1 VTARDHRDQALT
13 SGNGSDPGPA
23 TGHRPAGEHSRSSGG
38 ATNTARAAGAGDVAN
53 AGSQD
58 AGTFAGGVASDVRH
72 AGVRAGVRRL
82 GQLLGES
89 LTRHE
94 GPELLALVERVR
106 ALARVGDSDVGASG
120 GDGGDSH
127 ASDRGGSGYGGNRG
141 DLHQVLADVD
151 HPTAIVLARA
161 FTAYFQLANIT
172 EQLHRARELSDRPQG
187 ALEETGGRIA
197 TAVAAG
203 LVDPELPAQVVARL
217 ELRPVF
223 TAHPTEASRRSVLD
237 VLRGIAELLDTAD
250 DLRAQPS
257 RRAAVDRRLAEAVD
271 VLWQTD
277 ELRVERPKP
286 TDEAR
291 SAAYYLTSIATD
303 VLPDLLAELDDTL
316 APTGAVL
323 PITARPLRF
332 GTWAG
337 GDRDGNPNVT
347 PAVTLDVLT
356 LQHEFG
362 IRVLLGTVDGLVKDL
377 TASTRV
383 VDVSDELLASLEAD
397 RATHPEVYD
406 RFIRLN
412 AAEPYRLKCS
422 YIRARLAATRDR
434 LAAGR
439 AHTPGRDYL
448 SVRELLA
455 DLTLMHRSLS
465 ANRGELVADGP
476 LRRAIRVAAAVG
488 MSLAT
493 LDIREHAE
501 RHHAALG
508 VLYDRLGELPRPY
521 AELDRGERIALLSRE
536 LAGRRPLSG
545 AAAPAP
551 AGPTAA
557 AAVLELFTTIR
568 VALDRFGE
576 DVIES
581 YIVSMTRDVDDI
593 LAVVVLAREAGLV
606 GISPGGAATSTGS
619 TATSADSADAA
630 AGGTGTWARIGF
642 VPLFETVAELRA
654 AGRLLDGMLTDPS
667 YRAVVAA
674 RGDLQEIMLGYS
686 DSSKDAGI
694 TASQWEIHRAQRE
707 LRDVAR
713 RHGVVLRLFHGRGGS
728 VGRGGGPTGE
738 AILAQPFG
746 TLDGPIKVTE
756 QGEVISDKYTLPQLA
771 RRNLEIALAAVLEAS
786 ILHRVSRQPADVLA
800 EWDQTMEA
808 VADSARDAYRQLTAD
823 PALVPFFLA
832 ATPVEELG
840 NLNIG
845 SRPSRRPGGAGGLA
859 DLRAIPWVFGW
870 TQSRIILPG
879 WFGVGTGL
887 AAARAAGAGDA
898 LAEMYRSWH
907 FFRTF
912 LSNVSMTLAK
922 TDLRIA
928 ADYVGTLVP
937 AEQAGLFDVIRAEH
951 ERTVAEVLVVTGAST
966 LLEHAPVLRQTLE
979 VRDLYLAPLHAL
991 QVSLLA
997 RARADAA
1004 ADPDGEV
1011 DPRLRRA
1018 LLLTINGIAAG
1029 LRNTG

>member
-1 VTARDHRDQALT
+1 VRDQRVEAPT
-13 SGNGSDPGPA
+13 TGDPNGANPRGA
-23 TGHRPAGEHSRSSGG
+23 AGQ
-38 ATNTARAAGAGDVAN
+38 AAAGAFG
-53 AGSQD
+53 
-58 AGTFAGGVASDVRH
+58 GGVASDVRH

-94 GPELLALVERVR
+94 GPDLLDLVERVR
-106 ALARVGDSDVGASG
+106 ALARGA
-120 GDGGDSH
+120 DTRDEL
-127 ASDRGGSGYGGNRG
+127 AR
-141 DLHQVLADVD
+141 VLAGVD

-172 EQLHRARELSDRPQG
+172 EQLHRGRELADRPRG
-187 ALEETGGRIA
+187 ALAETGDAIA
-197 TAVAAG
+197 AAVAAG
-203 LVDPELPAQVVARL
+203 QLDPTLPAAVVGRL

-237 VLRGIAELLDTAD
+237 VLRGIAELLDAAD
-250 DLRAQPS
+250 DPRAHPS
-257 RRAAVDRRLAEAVD
+257 RRAVADRRLAEAVD

-303 VLPDLLAELDDTL
+303 VLPDLLEELDGAL
-316 APTGAVL
+316 AAAGAGL
-323 PITARPLRF
+323 PVAARPLRF

-347 PAVTLDVLT
+347 PSVTLDVLT

-362 IRVLLGTVDGLVKDL
+362 IRVLLGTVDGLIREL

-383 VDVSDELLASLEAD
+383 VDVSAELQASLDTD
-397 RATHPEVYD
+397 RAAHPEVYD

-422 YIRARLAATRDR
+422 YIRARLVATRDR
-434 LAAGR
+434 LAAGA
-439 AHTPGRDYL
+439 AHVPGRDYL
-448 SVRELLA
+448 SARELLA
-455 DLTLMHRSLS
+455 DLALMRRSL
-465 ANRGELVADGP
+465 AENRGELVADGP
-476 LRRAIRVAAAVG
+476 LRRAIRVATAVG

-493 LDIREHAE
+493 LDVREHAE

-508 VLYDRLGELPRPY
+508 ALYDRLGELDRPY
-521 AELDRGERIALLSRE
+521 AELDRAERIDLLSRE

-545 AAAPAP
+545 AASPVLAD
-551 AGPTAA
+551 PTAA
-557 AAVLELFTTIR
+557 VVLELFSTIR
-568 VALDRFGE
+568 VALDRFGD

-606 GISPGGAATSTGS
+606 EIAPGAA
-619 TATSADSADAA
+619 AD
-630 AGGTGTWARIGF
+630 GGVGARARIGF

-654 AGRLLDGMLTDPS
+654 AGRLLDGMLADPS

-771 RRNLEIALAAVLEAS
+771 RHNLEIALAAVLEAS
-786 ILHRVSRQPADVLA
+786 ILHRESRQPADVLDG
-800 EWDQTMEA
+800 WDRTMEA
-808 VADSARDAYRQLTAD
+808 VADSARGAYRALVAD
-823 PALVPFFLA
+823 PSLVPFFLA
-832 ATPVEELG
+832 ATPVDELG

-845 SRPSRRPGGAGGLA
+845 SRPSRRPGGAGGLD

-870 TQSRIILPG
+870 TQARIILPG

-887 AAARAAGAGDA
+887 AAARAAGAGDT

-937 AEQAGLFDVIRAEH
+937 PEQAGLFDVIRAEH
-951 ERTVAEVLVVTGAST
+951 ERTVAEVLAVTGTST

-997 RARADAA
+997 RSRAA
-1004 ADPDGEV
+1004 AAANPDA
-1011 DPRLRRA
+1011 DIDTDLRRA

>member
-1 VTARDHRDQALT
+1 MDHRGEART
-13 SGNGSDPGPA
+13 SGDGTGPEPD
-23 TGHRPAGEHSRSSGG
+23 TEQGL
-38 ATNTARAAGAGDVAN
+38 
-53 AGSQD
+53 D

-82 GQLLGES
+82 GGLLGES

-94 GPELLALVERVR
+94 GAQLLELVERVR
-106 ALARVGDSDVGASG
+106 ALAR
-120 GDGGDSH
+120 
-127 ASDRGGSGYGGNRG
+127 GSGDRG
-141 DLHQVLADVD
+141 DLHRVLADVD

-172 EQLHRARELSDRPQG
+172 EQLHRARELTDRPRG
-187 ALEETGGRIA
+187 AIEETGGRIA
-197 TAVAAG
+197 AAVSAG
-203 LVDPELPAQVVARL
+203 LLDPELPAQVVSRL

-237 VLRGIAELLDTAD
+237 VLRGIAELLDAAD
-250 DLRAQPS
+250 DPRAHPS
-257 RRAAVDRRLAEAVD
+257 RRHVVDRRLAEAVD

-303 VLPDLLAELDDTL
+303 VLPGLLEELDGAL
-316 APTGAVL
+316 AQAGAGL
-323 PITARPLRF
+323 PVTARPLRF

-362 IRVLLGTVDGLVKDL
+362 IRVLLGAVDGLIKDL

-383 VDVSDELLASLEAD
+383 VEVSDELVASLDAD
-397 RATHPEVYD
+397 RAAHPEVYD

-412 AAEPYRLKCS
+412 ATEPYRLKAS

-434 LAAGR
+434 LAAGA
-439 AHTPGRDYL
+439 AHVPGRDYL
-448 SVRELLA
+448 SLPGLLA
-455 DLTLMHRSLS
+455 DLTVMHRSLS
-465 ANRGELVADGP
+465 QNRGQLVADGP
-476 LRRAIRVAAAVG
+476 LRRAIRVASAVG

-508 VLYDRLGELPRPY
+508 ALYDRLGELPGPY
-521 AELDRGERIALLSRE
+521 ADLDRPERIALLSRE

-545 AAAPAP
+545 AAAPVP
-551 AGPTAA
+551 ADPTA
-557 AAVLELFTTIR
+557 AAVLELFATIR

-606 GISPGGAATSTGS
+606 EITPGAGAR
-619 TATSADSADAA
+619 
-630 AGGTGTWARIGF
+630 ARIGF

-654 AGRLLDGMLTDPS
+654 AGRLLDGMLADPS

-694 TASQWEIHRAQRE
+694 AASQWEIHRAQRE

-771 RRNLEIALAAVLEAS
+771 RHNLEIALAAVLEAS
-786 ILHRVSRQPADVLA
+786 ILHRESRQPAGVLA
-800 EWDQTMEA
+800 EWDQAMEA
-808 VADSARDAYRQLTAD
+808 VADSARTAYRALTAD

-832 ATPVEELG
+832 ATPVDELG
-840 NLNIG
+840 HLNIG
-845 SRPSRRPGGAGGLA
+845 SRPSRRPGGIGGLD

-879 WFGVGTGL
+879 WFGLGTGL
-887 AAARAAGAGDA
+887 AAARAAGAGDT

-928 ADYVGTLVP
+928 ADYVTTLVP
-937 AEQAGLFDVIRAEH
+937 AEKAGPFEVIRAEH
-951 ERTVAEVLVVTGAST
+951 ERTVAEVLTVTGSST

-997 RARADAA
+997 RSRAAAA
-1004 ADPDGEV
+1004 ADPGGEI

>member
-1 VTARDHRDQALT
+1 VTSRDQRVRDQRVEAPT
-13 SGNGSDPGPA
+13 TGDPNGANPRGA
-23 TGHRPAGEHSRSSGG
+23 AGQ
-38 ATNTARAAGAGDVAN
+38 AAAGAFG
-53 AGSQD
+53 
-58 AGTFAGGVASDVRH
+58 GGVASDVRH

-94 GPELLALVERVR
+94 GPDLLDLVERVR
-106 ALARVGDSDVGASG
+106 ALARGA
-120 GDGGDSH
+120 DTRDEL
-127 ASDRGGSGYGGNRG
+127 AR
-141 DLHQVLADVD
+141 VLAGVD

-172 EQLHRARELSDRPQG
+172 EQLHRGRELADRPRG
-187 ALEETGGRIA
+187 ALAETGDAIA
-197 TAVAAG
+197 AAVAAG
-203 LVDPELPAQVVARL
+203 QLDPTLPAAVVGRL

-237 VLRGIAELLDTAD
+237 VLRGIAELLDAAD
-250 DLRAQPS
+250 DPRAHPS
-257 RRAAVDRRLAEAVD
+257 RRAVADRRLAEAVD

-303 VLPDLLAELDDTL
+303 VLPDLLEELDGAL
-316 APTGAVL
+316 AAAGAGL
-323 PITARPLRF
+323 PVAARPLRF

-347 PAVTLDVLT
+347 PSVTLDVLT

-362 IRVLLGTVDGLVKDL
+362 IRVLLGTVDGLIREL

-383 VDVSDELLASLEAD
+383 VDVSAELQASLDTD
-397 RATHPEVYD
+397 RAAHPEVYD

-422 YIRARLAATRDR
+422 YIRARLVATRDR
-434 LAAGR
+434 LAAGA
-439 AHTPGRDYL
+439 AHVPGRDYL
-448 SVRELLA
+448 SARELLA
-455 DLTLMHRSLS
+455 DLALMRRSL
-465 ANRGELVADGP
+465 AENRGELVADGP
-476 LRRAIRVAAAVG
+476 LRRAIRVATAVG

-493 LDIREHAE
+493 LDVREHAE

-508 VLYDRLGELPRPY
+508 ALYDRLGELDRPY
-521 AELDRGERIALLSRE
+521 AELDRAERIDLLSRE

-545 AAAPAP
+545 AASPVLAD
-551 AGPTAA
+551 PTAA
-557 AAVLELFTTIR
+557 VVLELFSTIR
-568 VALDRFGE
+568 VALDRFGD

-606 GISPGGAATSTGS
+606 EIAPGAA
-619 TATSADSADAA
+619 AD
-630 AGGTGTWARIGF
+630 GGVGARARIGF

-654 AGRLLDGMLTDPS
+654 AGRLLDGMLADPS

-771 RRNLEIALAAVLEAS
+771 RHNLEIALAAVLEAS
-786 ILHRVSRQPADVLA
+786 ILHRESRQPADVLDG
-800 EWDQTMEA
+800 WDRTMEA
-808 VADSARDAYRQLTAD
+808 VADSARGAYRALVAD
-823 PALVPFFLA
+823 PSLVPFFLA
-832 ATPVEELG
+832 ATPVDELG

-845 SRPSRRPGGAGGLA
+845 SRPSRRPGGAGGLD

-870 TQSRIILPG
+870 TQARIILPG

-887 AAARAAGAGDA
+887 AAARAAGAGDT

-937 AEQAGLFDVIRAEH
+937 PEQAGLFDVIRAEH
-951 ERTVAEVLVVTGAST
+951 ERTVAEVLAVTGTST

-997 RARADAA
+997 RSRAA
-1004 ADPDGEV
+1004 AAANPDA
-1011 DPRLRRA
+1011 DIDTDLRRA

>member
-1 VTARDHRDQALT
+1 MDHRDTDQRDTDHRGEERT
-13 SGNGSDPGPA
+13 SGHGNGPLPDAERGRGAGGNGS
-23 TGHRPAGEHSRSSGG
+23 R
-38 ATNTARAAGAGDVAN
+38 
-53 AGSQD
+53 D

-94 GPELLALVERVR
+94 GGELLELVERVR
-106 ALARVGDSDVGASG
+106 SLARGG
-120 GDGGDSH
+120 GD
-127 ASDRGGSGYGGNRG
+127 RG
-141 DLHQVLADVD
+141 DLQRVLAAVD

-172 EQLHRARELSDRPQG
+172 EQLHRARELADRPRG
-187 ALEETGGRIA
+187 ALEETGVRIA
-197 TAVAAG
+197 AAVSAG
-203 LVDPELPAQVVARL
+203 QLDPRLPAQVMDRL

-237 VLRGIAELLDTAD
+237 VLRGIAELLDAAD
-250 DLRAQPS
+250 DPRAHPS
-257 RRAAVDRRLAEAVD
+257 RRAVVERRLAEAVD
-271 VLWQTD
+271 ALWQTD

-286 TDEAR
+286 ADEAR

-303 VLPDLLAELDDTL
+303 VLPGLLEELD
-316 APTGAVL
+316 GAFAAVGAGL
-323 PITARPLRF
+323 PVTARPLRF
-332 GTWAG
+332 GSWAG

-362 IRVLLGTVDGLVKDL
+362 IRVLLGAVDGLIRDL

-383 VDVSDELLASLEAD
+383 VEVSDELLASLAAD
-397 RATHPEVYD
+397 RAAHPEVYD

-412 AAEPYRLKCS
+412 ATEPYRLKCS
-422 YIRARLAATRDR
+422 YVRARLTATRDR
-434 LAAGR
+434 LAAGT
-439 AHTPGRDYL
+439 AHVPGRDYL
-448 SVRELLA
+448 SARELLA
-455 DLTLMHRSLS
+455 DLLLMHRSLS
-465 ANRGELVADGP
+465 ENRGELVADGP

-508 VLYDRLGELPRPY
+508 ALYDRLGELGRPY
-521 AELDRGERIALLSRE
+521 ADLDRAERIALLSRE

-545 AAAPAP
+545 AAAPVP
-551 AGPTAA
+551 ADPTA

-606 GISPGGAATSTGS
+606 DITP
-619 TATSADSADAA
+619 
-630 AGGTGTWARIGF
+630 GTGTTGGPAQDGAGAEHGAGTRDGAGTPDGMRARARIGF

-654 AGRLLDGMLTDPS
+654 AGRLLDGMLADPA

-674 RGDLQEIMLGYS
+674 RGNLQEVMLGYS

-694 TASQWEIHRAQRE
+694 TASQWEIHKAQRE

-771 RRNLEIALAAVLEAS
+771 RHNLEIALAAVLEAS
-786 ILHRVSRQPADVLA
+786 ILHRASRQPADVLA
-800 EWDQTMEA
+800 EWDQTMDA
-808 VADSARDAYRQLTAD
+808 VTESARAAYRRLTAD

-832 ATPVEELG
+832 ATPVDELAH
-840 NLNIG
+840 LNIG

-887 AAARAAGAGDA
+887 AAARAAGAGDT

-928 ADYVGTLVP
+928 ADYVTTLVP
-937 AEQAGLFDVIRAEH
+937 AEHASPFEVIRAEH
-951 ERTVAEVLVVTGAST
+951 ERTVAEVLAVTGAST

-997 RARADAA
+997 RSRADAQ
-1004 ADPDGEV
+1004 ADPDGEI